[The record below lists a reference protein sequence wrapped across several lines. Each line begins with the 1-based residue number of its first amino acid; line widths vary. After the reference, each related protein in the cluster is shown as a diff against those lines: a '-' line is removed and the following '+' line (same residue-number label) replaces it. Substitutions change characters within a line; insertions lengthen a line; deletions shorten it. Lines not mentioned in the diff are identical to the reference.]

1 MNSIAEVFPPGEFLK
16 EELEARGWSQT
27 ALAEIMGRPVR
38 LINEIIAGKK
48 GITPETAI
56 QLGESLGT
64 GPELWMNLESQ
75 YQLSKVRGTDGL
87 IRRRAKLYEG
97 FPVREMM
104 KRGWIEASK
113 NIEVVE
119 QQLRDFFGLGAIDD
133 EMHFS
138 HAARKTAAESGPTM
152 QQFAWLFRARQLANE
167 LVDPAFEASTVA
179 TLLKKL
185 EALRSAPEETRHVA
199 RILAEHGI
207 RFVIVEPIPGTKIDG
222 ACFWLDRTRP
232 VIALSLRLDRID
244 NFWFVLRHELEH
256 VFQGHG
262 RDGFIL
268 DQDLEGAAPVSEEE
282 RVANAAGSAFSV
294 SDADMRDFIARVN
307 PFFSEERVVLFARR
321 LGVHPGLVVG
331 QLQHRLD
338 RYDLLRKHQV
348 KVRSFVTATARTDGW
363 GAVVTN

>member
-119 QQLRDFFGLGAIDD
+119 QQLRDFFGLGLGRRRRALLPCRAQDGGGIGSDD
-133 EMHFS
+133 
-138 HAARKTAAESGPTM
+138 AAVR
-152 QQFAWLFRARQLANE
+152 
-167 LVDPAFEASTVA
+167 
-179 TLLKKL
+179 
-185 EALRSAPEETRHVA
+185 
-199 RILAEHGI
+199 
-207 RFVIVEPIPGTKIDG
+207 
-222 ACFWLDRTRP
+222 
-232 VIALSLRLDRID
+232 
-244 NFWFVLRHELEH
+244 
-256 VFQGHG
+256 
-262 RDGFIL
+262 
-268 DQDLEGAAPVSEEE
+268 
-282 RVANAAGSAFSV
+282 
-294 SDADMRDFIARVN
+294 
-307 PFFSEERVVLFARR
+307 
-321 LGVHPGLVVG
+321 LVVSG
-331 QLQHRLD
+331 
-338 RYDLLRKHQV
+338 
-348 KVRSFVTATARTDGW
+348 ATTCQ
-363 GAVVTN
+363 

>member
-75 YQLSKVRGTDGL
+75 YQLSKVRNTDGL

-119 QQLRDFFGLGAIDD
+119 QQLRDFFGLDSVEDD
-133 EMHFS
+133 VHFC
-138 HAARKTAAESGPTM
+138 HAARKTQAELAPTM

-167 LVDPAFEASTVA
+167 LVDPVFDASTVP

-185 EALRSAPEETRHVA
+185 EALRSAPEETRRVT
-199 RILAEHGI
+199 RVLAEHGI

-222 ACFWLDRTRP
+222 ACFWLDRARP

-256 VFQGHG
+256 VFLGHG

-268 DQDLEGAAPVSEEE
+268 DQDLEGVAPVSEEE
-282 RVANAAGSAFSV
+282 RIANDAGSAFGV
-294 SDADMRDFIARVN
+294 SDSDMRDFIARVN